1 MHEKN
6 VNRAYFKELFGAIA
20 LYTLILF
27 AAIKLGRPMDHGVAR
42 TMVMLSPMI
51 GFFAAIWAI
60 ARHLKRVDEYVRQ
73 FMLENIAIAAAVTA
87 GATFTYGFMET
98 AGYEKRSMFTVWC
111 VLCGTWGV
119 ACLVRA
125 WTNR

>member
-1 MHEKN
+1 MHEKT
-6 VNRAYFKELFGAIA
+6 VNQAYLKELFGAIA

-27 AAIKLGRPMDHGVAR
+27 AAIKLGRPMDPGVVR

-98 AGYEKRSMFTVWC
+98 AGYEKLSMFTVWC
-111 VLCGTWGV
+111 VLCGTWGA

-125 WTNR
+125 WTKR